1 MISVTISTRRTSG
14 GRKASR
20 GGRPIGVTDVIKLSP
35 GSGSAKEHRSDCSP
49 TAFNEVLEADARS
62 MVSASSMANQ
72 RMRIIQSPAPT
83 WCPIY
88 IRRSTDVRVDG
99 VRVQK
104 GKYGRKAPA

>member
-1 MISVTISTRRTSG
+1 MISVTLSTRRTSG
-14 GRKASR
+14 GQSLRD
-20 GGRPIGVTDVIKLSP
+20 RP
-35 GSGSAKEHRSDCSP
+35 KEHRSGCSP
-49 TAFNEVLEADARS
+49 TAFNEILEADARS

-72 RMRIIQSPAPT
+72 RTRITQSPALTWRPT
-83 WCPIY
+83 Y